1 MDAVLVVGCHPADCH
16 YISGVQQ
23 QIRSIPNTQKSLEK
37 MGIEPSRLKLEFAS
51 AAEGAA
57 FATIINDYTN
67 EITNIGHLELSDEQK
82 EQLATLRDKRT
93 LPKKKGK
100 AASAAATDD
109 RENTASE

>member
-1 MDAVLVVGCHPADCH
+1 
-16 YISGVQQ
+16 
-23 QIRSIPNTQKSLEK
+23 

-57 FATIINDYTN
+57 YAAIINDYTN
-67 EITNIGHLELSDEQK
+67 EMTKLGHLELTDEQK
-82 EQLATLRDKRT
+82 EELVTLRDKRT

-100 AASAAATDD
+100 AASAAATDA